1 MIHSFH
7 TINTDTITSLAM
19 STPICA
25 PSKNLNVGYPHFK
38 TAAEMYSFLREVT
51 QPGGEFVV
59 RNFVGVIEDI
69 SVAASTV

>member
-1 MIHSFH
+1 MAP
-7 TINTDTITSLAM
+7 TT
-19 STPICA
+19 CA

-38 TAAEMYSFLREVT
+38 TAAEMYSYLREVT

-69 SVAASTV
+69 SVVASTV